1 MFSGDN
7 YAGNANTSR
16 LQLRLFPRRSPS
28 STPICANVNSR
39 LLYSKATWGKQRKRS
54 SQEQTC
60 KSTETEMKRIPQS
73 SSAYQSETSSG
84 KKNLTTPECRAEAK
98 WNELGCRN
106 HHRNRLL
113 EPKSRAREMATDIGW
128 CKKLVHGKKTS
139 HRKKKKHRKEQ
150 ASTVILDIEINNAD
164 HHSQK
169 AKKHTFFL
177 SLSISLSRSLA
188 RSLFVSLARAH
199 GACLFVG
206 SSS

>member
-1 MFSGDN
+1 
-7 YAGNANTSR
+7 
-16 LQLRLFPRRSPS
+16 
-28 STPICANVNSR
+28 
-39 LLYSKATWGKQRKRS
+39 
-54 SQEQTC
+54 
-60 KSTETEMKRIPQS
+60 
-73 SSAYQSETSSG
+73 
-84 KKNLTTPECRAEAK
+84 
-98 WNELGCRN
+98 
-106 HHRNRLL
+106 
-113 EPKSRAREMATDIGW
+113 MATDIGW